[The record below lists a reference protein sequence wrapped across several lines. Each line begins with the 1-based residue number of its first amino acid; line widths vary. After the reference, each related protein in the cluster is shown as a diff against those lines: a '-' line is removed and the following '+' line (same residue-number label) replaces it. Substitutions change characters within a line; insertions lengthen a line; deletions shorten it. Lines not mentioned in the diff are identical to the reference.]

1 MSSTHRAVRR
11 CTTAVV
17 QIADQYICWPDE
29 AKHAEIKNKF
39 KAIKG
44 LPGVIGAVDGTH
56 ISIRK
61 PTDHPQS
68 YLNRKK
74 DYSII
79 LQGVCDADMT
89 FIDVFVGWPGSVH
102 DARVY
107 RNSPLE
113 EKVSH
118 LPIES
123 HLLGDGAY
131 PLTNGLITPYR
142 DTGRL
147 ANEELKF
154 NKVQSATRN
163 KIECTFGMLKGKW
176 RRLKYLDMLDI
187 PCMVEL
193 IFSCTVI
200 HNFVIQREGT
210 HLDDEFD
217 DEDNLQ
223 PPNLDVPT
231 RLAFQKRDMLKMSIQ

>member
-1 MSSTHRAVRR
+1 MRYIATSETYRSISDRFGVTISSTHRAVRR

-29 AKHAEIKNKF
+29 AKQAEIKNKF

-79 LQGVCDADMT
+79 LQNISFLT
-89 FIDVFVGWPGSVH
+89 
-102 DARVY
+102 RVTTKLKQ
-107 RNSPLE
+107 S
-113 EKVSH
+113 
-118 LPIES
+118 
-123 HLLGDGAY
+123 
-131 PLTNGLITPYR
+131 
-142 DTGRL
+142 RL
-147 ANEELKF
+147 CLQHHSFKSN
-154 NKVQSATRN
+154 
-163 KIECTFGMLKGKW
+163 
-176 RRLKYLDMLDI
+176 
-187 PCMVEL
+187 
-193 IFSCTVI
+193 CTVI

>member
-1 MSSTHRAVRR
+1 MRYIATSETYRSISDRFGVTISSTHRAVRR

-29 AKHAEIKNKF
+29 AKQAEIKNKF

-79 LQGVCDADMT
+79 LQT
-89 FIDVFVGWPGSVH
+89 
-102 DARVY
+102 
-107 RNSPLE
+107 
-113 EKVSH
+113 
-118 LPIES
+118 
-123 HLLGDGAY
+123 LLTKLLNLSY
-131 PLTNGLITPYR
+131 NGLITPYR

-147 ANEELKF
+147 ANDELKF

-200 HNFVIQREGT
+200 HNSVIQREGT